1 MKDNL
6 KMVFIEEKEYL
17 YIKMETVLKEILKII
32 NQMEKA
38 FLNIEM
44 EV

>member
-6 KMVFIEEKEYL
+6 KMVFNEEKEYL
-17 YIKMETVLKEILKII
+17 NIKMETILKEILNII